1 MGRRQVIDPRVRA
14 EVIATYGNTCWLGL
28 PGCTVVGEE
37 DDHIVPHSHGGKATV
52 ANIRRACKHCNASR
66 QDRVLYG
73 YGARLHMIVCP
84 PGCDAVALDYITE
97 HSRSVD
103 PVVAYSYLA
112 DAMGVAAHESRAERV
127 AVGMAWSAAYRSFTT
142 CAEPLDVWC
151 VRSFPS
157 SRRHPRML
165 DEWLALDYDI
175 HVMDVDYAE
184 AWDHAVTED
193 ERMLVRRWYSLHLSQ
208 ALVDARQ
215 AARRA
220 RLTALG
226 LRSDAAS
233 VASRTE
239 W

>member
-14 EVIATYGNTCWLGL
+14 EVIATYGNACWLGL

-142 CAEPLDVWC
+142 CAEPLDGW
-151 VRSFPS
+151 
-157 SRRHPRML
+157 
-165 DEWLALDYDI
+165 
-175 HVMDVDYAE
+175 
-184 AWDHAVTED
+184 
-193 ERMLVRRWYSLHLSQ
+193 
-208 ALVDARQ
+208 
-215 AARRA
+215 
-220 RLTALG
+220 
-226 LRSDAAS
+226 
-233 VASRTE
+233 
-239 W
+239 